1 MDLVIT
7 SVMTAFAFVSMI
19 AGLFGMN
26 LRNAMEDNHVRGP
39 HACVTVLAHQLI
51 TCIAMPTAQLRR
63 SDGTHALQAAFLT
76 VSYSSLTVAAVAFA
90 SILFFA
96 IKKRLLYIPDLQR

>member
-26 LRNAMEDNHVRGP
+26 LRNAMEDNHVRP
-39 HACVTVLAHQLI
+39 
-51 TCIAMPTAQLRR
+51 
-63 SDGTHALQAAFLT
+63 AFLML
-76 VSYSSLTVAAVAFA
+76 YKPCLTSAAV
-90 SILFFA
+90 STV
-96 IKKRLLYIPDLQR
+96 Q